1 MNSYEFAVSP
11 TEHLRAD
18 SARTPGFLLLPGA
31 SVIRTNRRRWGRLP
45 AILAISMAT
54 CMAWMALGFYV
65 ANKTSASLRARNY
78 QQTSWGPGQE
88 QHPPT
93 ASSEHARR
101 IPLERTRANA
111 HLEFDNQQAGLVNYS
126 RYRVRFEGV
135 YRFTN
140 PVDHQQ
146 EVVIVFPLPSLAN
159 HYDDME
165 FLVNG
170 APKHLQHCPRLLRSA
185 MRPQRMRLWNSV
197 QTTNPEGAIDGPT
210 HSFKSST
217 DRRSGMPRTSRFM

>member
-1 MNSYEFAVSP
+1 
-11 TEHLRAD
+11 
-18 SARTPGFLLLPGA
+18 
-31 SVIRTNRRRWGRLP
+31 
-45 AILAISMAT
+45 MAT

-93 ASSEHARR
+93 ASSKHARR

-170 APKHLQHCPRLLRSA
+170 APQAFTALPQAVAVSYAAAAHETLEFCANYQSRGRDRWAYAFLQEFNGPSF
-185 MRPQRMRLWNSV
+185 WN
-197 QTTNPEGAIDGPT
+197 AKD
-210 HSFKSST
+210 F
-217 DRRSGMPRTSRFM
+217 